1 MWRSCPDDSF
11 RLLRP
16 PDLSLQGRTQQRQLA
31 VPLIRRKCG
40 LMRINALAT
49 QRCFCSDVQRGYT
62 CRSAS
67 QSRPGI
73 DLRRA
78 LVGLLQPPTP
88 GCLLSLREIA
98 YHVLALAPLTSL
110 DEGLGPEHRLKGLA
124 PPRR

>member
-1 MWRSCPDDSF
+1 MWRSCPGDSL

-31 VPLIRRKCG
+31 VPLIRRKRG

-49 QRCFCSDVQRGYT
+49 QRCFCSDVQRGST

-88 GCLLSLREIA
+88 GCPLPL
-98 YHVLALAPLTSL
+98 VLAGML
-110 DEGLGPEHRLKGLA
+110 HRPGSFSVAVWTKA
-124 PPRR
+124 RIFF